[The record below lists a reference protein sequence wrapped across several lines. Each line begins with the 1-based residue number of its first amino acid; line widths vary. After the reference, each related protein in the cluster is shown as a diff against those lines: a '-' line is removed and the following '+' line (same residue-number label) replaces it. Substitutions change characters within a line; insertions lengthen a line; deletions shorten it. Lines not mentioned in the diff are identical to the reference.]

1 MAVLPEGNVMEW
13 TGTTAREAWM
23 FPAESMTRVPSGNAH
38 VAVAVYA
45 AAGLGAE
52 VLEARV
58 PSGEKS
64 KAWRVGMEAEGPRKK
79 MRLVEG
85 CEEGAEKP
93 SGVVMELR
101 GAPEDLR

>member
-1 MAVLPEGNVMEW
+1 MTGRSVPWKATSMAVLPEGNVMEW

-58 PSGEKS
+58 PS
-64 KAWRVGMEAEGPRKK
+64 AA
-79 MRLVEG
+79 
-85 CEEGAEKP
+85 
-93 SGVVMELR
+93 GVVAVITVPAVLPEELR
-101 GAPEDLR
+101 ATTLKL